1 MHSTGDEH
9 THLYANHDSPNHVFT
24 LIKLI
29 ILQTN
34 QSIESSVKWKDSAR
48 VSIHSDD
55 IMLRSPIIK
64 QHVGRH
70 SGEII
75 PAFQSCFVIVSHPT
89 TRTWRVFTFTGSYS
103 KSVFMCFSLFI
114 TNSWWKMMDDFS
126 WLLFFRFCCCPVSWL
141 PEFSSSWLT
150 ALVEI

>member
-1 MHSTGDEH
+1 MFSYCYVHVSHYYCLQQQHIFRAAPNWNRSLSPRQEDYWLGPRMHYKYCHSAH
-9 THLYANHDSPNHVFT
+9 TAAHSCTPGATNTHPYAAHDSPNHVFT

-34 QSIESSVKWKDSAR
+34 QSIESSMKWKDCAQ

-55 IMLRSPIIK
+55 ITLCSPIIK

-75 PAFQSCFVIVSHPT
+75 PAFHSCFLIVSHPT
-89 TRTWRVFTFTGSYS
+89 TRT
-103 KSVFMCFSLFI
+103 
-114 TNSWWKMMDDFS
+114 
-126 WLLFFRFCCCPVSWL
+126 
-141 PEFSSSWLT
+141 
-150 ALVEI
+150 